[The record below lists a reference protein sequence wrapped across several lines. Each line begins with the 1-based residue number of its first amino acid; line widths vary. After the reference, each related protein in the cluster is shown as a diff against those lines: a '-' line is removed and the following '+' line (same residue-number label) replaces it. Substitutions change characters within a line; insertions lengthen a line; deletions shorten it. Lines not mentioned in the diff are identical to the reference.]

1 MGLKWDWE
9 RGRVTRGKGEKK
21 RDDES
26 NCPVRPR
33 SDCNVVPASHPFLS
47 FLSFPAD
54 PVPVFSFLSSSRG
67 GKRRRALFL
76 SPVLKKG
83 FACLLLCV
91 ATDRLAATHPKIILL
106 LPLSP
111 LSSTS
116 SFAVS
121 PIIYC
126 SSSFFCFFGAF
137 CVIVGHTFVP
147 FLPSTRDPIKERYRL
162 L

>member
-1 MGLKWDWE
+1 M
-9 RGRVTRGKGEKK
+9 
-21 RDDES
+21 
-26 NCPVRPR
+26 
-33 SDCNVVPASHPFLS
+33 
-47 FLSFPAD
+47 
-54 PVPVFSFLSSSRG
+54 
-67 GKRRRALFL
+67 
-76 SPVLKKG
+76 LKKG
-83 FACLLLCV
+83 FACLLLLCV
-91 ATDRLAATHPKIILL
+91 ATDRLAATHPKIILR

-147 FLPSTRDPIKERYRL
+147 FLPSTRDPIKERHRL
-162 L
+162 PRVQRFFSYSVFKSSQRKIFSKDASEGGGFSPPPLSLRLRIIPFSTSVDSSLSPLQPPPRN